1 MKVVPLAFLSMN
13 NSNDLISNI
22 EEKVIQ
28 LLTYREKDKKELKK
42 IQEKIV
48 ELQNIIKEKD
58 IHINQLE
65 NQNQLITQS
74 SEKGNRNV
82 DIRNRIDDILREV
95 DKCMGMLNS

>member
-1 MKVVPLAFLSMN
+1 MN
-13 NSNDLISNI
+13 NSNDLITSI

-58 IHINQLE
+58 NIINNLE
-65 NQNQLITQS
+65 NQIITLS
-74 SEKGNRNV
+74 SEKGNKNV
-82 DIRNRIDDILREV
+82 DIRSRIDEVLREV

>member
-1 MKVVPLAFLSMN
+1 MSN
-13 NSNDLISNI
+13 YNDLISSI

-42 IQEKIV
+42 LQEKIV

-58 IHINQLE
+58 IIINNLE
-65 NQNQLITQS
+65 NNNQIITLS
-74 SEKGNRNV
+74 SEKGNTNA